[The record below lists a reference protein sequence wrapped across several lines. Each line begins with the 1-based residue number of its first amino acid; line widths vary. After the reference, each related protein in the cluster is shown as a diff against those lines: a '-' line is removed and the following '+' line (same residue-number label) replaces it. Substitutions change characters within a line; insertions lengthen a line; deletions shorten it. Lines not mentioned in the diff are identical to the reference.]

1 MFDMPSGSFPNYNHD
16 KYGDNPGQLWTADDQ
31 CRILLRDR
39 KAYAFI
45 SNDLS
50 VGLNF
55 LIYSYLKFQRNF
67 FCVAE
72 HLRYDEVPYTEPRWI
87 LQFRPGFG
95 RNSLR
100 QWKGEKLKNSFLKK
114 NC

>member
-55 LIYSYLKFQRNF
+55 LIYSNLKFQWNF
-67 FCVAE
+67 FVWQSICDTMKC
-72 HLRYDEVPYTEPRWI
+72 RTPNRDGY
-87 LQFRPGFG
+87 F
-95 RNSLR
+95 NSGPALAGTVCGNG
-100 QWKGEKLKNSFLKK
+100 KVKN
-114 NC
+114 

>member
-1 MFDMPSGSFPNYNHD
+1 MVQLQRQLSQIGQVKRRIQIFRHEIIYNFIENFPNIRTDCMFDMPSGSFPNYNHE

-50 VGLNF
+50 VGFIFNL
-55 LIYSYLKFQRNF
+55 L
-67 FCVAE
+67 
-72 HLRYDEVPYTEPRWI
+72 
-87 LQFRPGFG
+87 
-95 RNSLR
+95 
-100 QWKGEKLKNSFLKK
+100 
-114 NC
+114 